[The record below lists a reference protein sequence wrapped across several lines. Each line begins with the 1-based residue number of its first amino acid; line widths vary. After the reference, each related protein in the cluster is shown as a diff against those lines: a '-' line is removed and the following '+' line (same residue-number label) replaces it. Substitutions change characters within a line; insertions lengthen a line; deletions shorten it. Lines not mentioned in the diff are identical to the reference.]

1 MALGHTYAMPST
13 PDNATDATPMGE
25 ALKRFEAEGFTGQ
38 LAAQEGG
45 NVVCYGCHET
55 THASRIELAALIRT
69 EGASDPDDMT
79 AVAAVTCPH
88 CGAKGTLVVQFGAI
102 APAEHDDVL
111 RALEDRREASGV
123 TATSR

>member
-1 MALGHTYAMPST
+1 MPTT

-38 LAAQEGG
+38 LAAMEGG
-45 NVVCYGCHET
+45 VVVCYSCHEKT
-55 THASRIELAALIRT
+55 PAGEMELAALIRT

-88 CGAKGTLVVQFGAI
+88 CDAKGTLVVHFGAL
-102 APAEHDDVL
+102 APPEHDDVL
-111 RALEDRREASGV
+111 RALEDRRTDSGV
-123 TATSR
+123 TATNG

>member
-1 MALGHTYAMPST
+1 MPTT

-25 ALKRFEAEGFTGQ
+25 ALKKYEADGFTAQ

-45 NVVCYGCHET
+45 NVVCYSCHT
-55 THASRIELAALIRT
+55 TSPASAIELTALLRT

-79 AVAAVTCPH
+79 AVAAVTCPNCH
-88 CGAKGTLVVQFGAI
+88 ARGTLVLHYGAM
-102 APAEHDDVL
+102 APVEHDDVL

-123 TATSR
+123 DTP